1 MIGTASFFNR
11 FMVNKEQDVRFQ
23 AGFHAKPLIIEGQF
37 FQNVTVLHDRYILFF
52 GCFFVNKRTKREISD
67 QFLGKSQYNRSTNL
81 TKRNGFLCQV
91 HRVFFTGFWTKKEQ
105 KVRFQTDFKENTL
118 IIEQQFFQNVTVFN
132 DWYILFFRCFLVGV
146 IFTTFELLVKLFP

>member
-81 TKRNGFLCQV
+81 TKRNCYLCQV
-91 HRVFFTGFWTKKEQ
+91 TVFFLPVFGSKKS
-105 KVRFQTDFKENTL
+105 KT
-118 IIEQQFFQNVTVFN
+118 
-132 DWYILFFRCFLVGV
+132 
-146 IFTTFELLVKLFP
+146 